1 MFKFNST
8 AARNIEE
15 TAATVS
21 LARWGN
27 GATVWF
33 VMDYIDS
40 SRNSVTVAPHDV
52 RRFLDMGFAIRCAYC
67 NGHRLDDFY
76 DYAIYLINE

>member
-27 GATVWF
+27 ENF
-33 VMDYIDS
+33 NIYLFDNSFDMFELYIDGES
-40 SRNSVTVAPHDV
+40 IVDV
-52 RRFLDMGFAIRCAYC
+52 QLQ
-67 NGHRLDDFY
+67 
-76 DYAIYLINE
+76 EVKK